1 MTQST
6 RSFDFLGELCDS
18 VANKMKQFDFLI
30 LGSGIAG
37 LTFALK
43 VAPRGR
49 VAIVTKKDRAESNTN
64 YAQGGI
70 ASVTSREDSFES
82 HVRDTLTA
90 GAGLCKENVVRTI
103 VEEGPARIAELIELG
118 MKFSERE
125 IPASHGAHELD
136 LGKEGGHSKRRILH
150 AKDVT
155 GREIERALLDAIS
168 RQPNIEIFEN
178 HIAIDLITS
187 QKLGYVGENRCLGAY
202 VFDKKGNRVWTF
214 AAPVTVL
221 ATGGCGKVYLYTT
234 NPDIATGDGV
244 AMAYRAG
251 ASIANMEF
259 VQFHPTCLYHPKA
272 KSFLI
277 SEAVRGEGGIL
288 KTLDGR
294 EFMDAVHPL
303 KSLAPRDIV
312 ARAIDSEM
320 KKYGADCVHLDIT
333 HKPAK
338 FIIER
343 FPNIYQTCLR
353 YGIDI
358 TREPIPVVPAAHYQC
373 GGVVTNVDGE
383 TDIAG
388 LFAVGEVAC
397 TGLHGA
403 NRLASNSLLEA
414 LVCAHRAAEKTFNV
428 QHSTFNI
435 QQIPVWQSGSA
446 TNADELVVVAHNWD
460 EIRRLM
466 WDYVGIVRTNKRL
479 QRAQSRLANLQQEI
493 QEYYWNFIVTADL
506 LELRNIATVAELIVR
521 CALMRPESRGLNYNL
536 DFPDLNPDWA
546 QRDSVVRRGN
556 YPAAIL
562 ASAKVS
568 QGCRRRSLRPHAG
581 RQNLPAHRAV
591 KWGAPPKGGAAT
603 AALAGEISAAAA
615 TNPAPD
621 NANPTVGF
629 APLFVKNERS

>member
-1 MTQST
+1 
-6 RSFDFLGELCDS
+6 
-18 VANKMKQFDFLI
+18 MKQYDFLI

-37 LTFALK
+37 LSFALK

-49 VAIVTKKDRAESNTN
+49 VAIVTKKNRAESNTN

-70 ASVTSREDSFES
+70 ASVTGKDDSFEL
-82 HVRDTLTA
+82 HVRDTLEA
-90 GAGLCKENVVRTI
+90 GAGLCKEDVVRTI
-103 VEEGPARIAELIELG
+103 VEEGPARIQELIDLG
-118 MKFSERE
+118 MKFSESEHR
-125 IPASHGAHELD
+125 AKDGSRELD
-136 LGKEGGHSKRRILH
+136 LGREGGHSRRRILH
-150 AKDVT
+150 AKDMT
-155 GREIERALLDAIS
+155 GHEIESALLDAIS
-168 RQPNIEIFEN
+168 KSPNISIFEN
-178 HIAIDLITS
+178 HLAIDLITS
-187 QKLGYVGENRCLGAY
+187 QKLGYVGENHCLGAY
-202 VFDKKGNRVWTF
+202 VFDKKLNRVETF
-214 AAPVTVL
+214 SAPVTLL

-288 KTLDGR
+288 KNLDGG
-294 EFMDAVHPL
+294 EFMDNVHPM

-320 KKYGADCVHLDIT
+320 KKTGADHVLLDIT

-358 TREPIPVVPAAHYQC
+358 TKEPIPVVPAAHYQC
-373 GGVVTNVDGE
+373 GGVVTNIDGA

-388 LFAVGEVAC
+388 LFAIGEVAC

-414 LVCAHRAAEKTFNV
+414 LVCAHRAALKVSSFKFQV
-428 QHSTFNI
+428 SSLP
-435 QQIPVWQSGSA
+435 IPLWQSGNA
-446 TNADELVVVAHNWD
+446 TNADELVVVSHNWD

-479 QRAQSRLANLQQEI
+479 QRAQKRIANLQEEI
-493 QEYYWNFIVTADL
+493 RDYYWNFIVTADL
-506 LELRNIATVAELIVR
+506 LELRNIATVAELIVA
-521 CALMRPESRGLNYNL
+521 CALQRTESRGLNYNL
-536 DFPDLNPDWA
+536 DFPNLNPDWS
-546 QRDSVVRRGN
+546 QRDSVVRK
-556 YPAAIL
+556 I
-562 ASAKVS
+562 
-568 QGCRRRSLRPHAG
+568 
-581 RQNLPAHRAV
+581 
-591 KWGAPPKGGAAT
+591 
-603 AALAGEISAAAA
+603 I
-615 TNPAPD
+615 
-621 NANPTVGF
+621 
-629 APLFVKNERS
+629 